1 MPPEQNLDPVV
12 WNTSQWE
19 TGARPG
25 CPQSPQII
33 YKMTTLNSTTGSKI
47 MLLKLCLVLK
57 TDRFLLTGAQESGPS
72 LQLLS

>member
-12 WNTSQWE
+12 WNISQWE

-33 YKMTTLNSTTGSKI
+33 YSTTGSKI